1 MCLTEHY
8 PMSSGK
14 IIPLLTN
21 RYLITTILF
30 VVWMTIFDRNNLFNQ
45 WELYADMQKLE
56 KEKLYFIDEIKADR
70 QTATELKTDLRNLE
84 KFAREKYL
92 MKKDNE
98 DIYLV
103 IPEQKQ
109 VE

>member
-1 MCLTEHY
+1 
-8 PMSSGK
+8 MSSGK

>member
-1 MCLTEHY
+1 
-8 PMSSGK
+8 MSSGK

-98 DIYLV
+98 DI
-103 IPEQKQ
+103 
-109 VE
+109 

>member
-1 MCLTEHY
+1 
-8 PMSSGK
+8 MSKNK
-14 IIPLLTN
+14 IIPILTN
-21 RYLITTILF
+21 RYLVTLVVF
-30 VVWMTIFDRNNLFNQ
+30 FVWMTIFDRNNLFNQ

-56 KEKLYFIDEIKADR
+56 KEKLYFMDEIKSDR

-103 IPEQKQ
+103 IPEPKQ
-109 VE
+109 GE